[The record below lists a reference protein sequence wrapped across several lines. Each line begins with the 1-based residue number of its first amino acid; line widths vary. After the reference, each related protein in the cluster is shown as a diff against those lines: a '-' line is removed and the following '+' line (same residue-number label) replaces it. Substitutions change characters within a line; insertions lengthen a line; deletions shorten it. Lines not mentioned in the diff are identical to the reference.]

1 MIDICNEEE
10 GVHLVQDDL
19 QLFVWS
25 YEICVISKKLGGGIL
40 GQLSDEDVRKVHAK
54 PGDH

>member
-1 MIDICNEEE
+1 M
-10 GVHLVQDDL
+10 HLFQDDL

-25 YEICVISKKLGGGIL
+25 YEICEVSKKMCGGIL
-40 GQLSDEDVRKVHAK
+40 GKLSDKDVRKVNAE